1 MSELKSRIQEDMKAA
16 MRAKESERLT
26 TIRLLLAAMKQKE
39 VDERVTLTDMDII
52 NILNKM
58 IKQRLDSI
66 AQFQTANRQDLV
78 AKEQAELDLLKT
90 YLPPQLTEA
99 EIDLVIQTAIEKTQA
114 TTAKDIGKVMALLK
128 TEIAG
133 RADGPVSA
141 DSKLCTAIHAEA
153 CIASW
158 FVFPSRKVSFFR

>member
-1 MSELKSRIQEDMKAA
+1 MSEMSELKNRIQEDMKAA
-16 MRAKESERLT
+16 MRARESERLT

-78 AKEQAELDLLKT
+78 AKEQAELALLKT
-90 YLPPQLTEA
+90 YLPAQLTEA
-99 EIDLVIQTAIEKTQA
+99 EIDLAIQAAIKQTQA
-114 TTAKDIGKVMALLK
+114 TTAKDIGKVMAVLK
-128 TEIAG
+128 TELAG
-133 RADGPVSA
+133 RADMSSVSA
-141 DSKLCTAIHAEA
+141 
-153 CIASW
+153 
-158 FVFPSRKVSFFR
+158 KVKALLQ